1 VAREEKRTE
10 MVEPWLLRT
19 WKEIAWF
26 LDCSEI
32 TARKMHYY
40 HGMPVFWIERVA
52 TAIPAQL
59 KIYLEE
65 YNKRMMEMRKRE
77 KARKPDKSSIIR
89 GTGRRFEIHE
99 QKEVSREG

>member
-1 VAREEKRTE
+1 MAREEKNTE
-10 MVEPWLLRT
+10 VVEPWLLRT

-65 YNKRMMEMRKRE
+65 YSKRMMEMRKRE
-77 KARKPDKSSIIR
+77 ICRKPDKFSLLQGS
-89 GTGRRFEIHE
+89 GRKVEIHE
-99 QKEVSREG
+99 QEEVYKE